1 MNERARA
8 DREGIAAGENIT
20 DSGIV
25 SGDGNQ
31 TNHASVNLRFAGQ
44 DWPAT
49 ENERRQWMI
58 VQIAEL
64 RNALIGDR
72 RYGVD
77 GLVDSVHKLRIGLII
92 VMVLVGLLAILM
104 VWQQYQIYQI
114 FQELSSLTR
123 IP

>member
-8 DREGIAAGENIT
+8 DREGIAAGQNIT

-25 SGDGNQ
+25 SGDGN
-31 TNHASVNLRFAGQ
+31 NHASVNLRFAG
-44 DWPAT
+44 DWP
-49 ENERRQWMI
+49 ESEYERRQWMI

-77 GLVDSVHKLRIGLII
+77 GLVDSVHKLRIGLI
-92 VMVLVGLLAILM
+92 VLMVLVGLLFILM
-104 VWQQYQIYQI
+104 LYQQYQIYQI
-114 FQELSSLTR
+114 FQQIAGLMR